1 MSVKITRRQASQAI
15 LGAGALLSGG
25 GAAFGQAGLRQVTY
39 GISTSQITQGYT
51 FATLPVALGY
61 LKEEGIDIKFL
72 NATTSTMLQLMA
84 SGQAEIAAVTPE
96 GGMAARVKTGLAIK
110 SFYAV
115 ARRSPYHV
123 AVNVDSPIKEIKDLK
138 GKKIGT
144 STIAAPGTLY
154 LVRRLQQEAGIGD
167 KEVDMLAVGNALPA
181 MEALAR
187 GRVDAL
193 VSYDSVFAGMTN
205 AGYKYRYLPESPDDK
220 KYYGYNLYA
229 KDSFIRD
236 NPDII
241 AKIGRATAKATVF
254 AKINRAAAV
263 RIFWD
268 QYPDRAPRQRDE
280 TEFKKEL
287 VVMESMLQAMLI
299 DDLPADFKWGSQTAE
314 VWDFIQKTALETGVI
329 NKTLPV
335 SEFYDNSQEA
345 KYMDFDVQAVIR
357 QAQAMKS

>member
-1 MSVKITRRQASQAI
+1 
-15 LGAGALLSGG
+15 
-25 GAAFGQAGLRQVTY
+25 
-39 GISTSQITQGYT
+39 
-51 FATLPVALGY
+51 
-61 LKEEGIDIKFL
+61 
-72 NATTSTMLQLMA
+72 MA

-123 AVNVDSPIKEIKDLK
+123 AVTNDSPIKDIKDLK

-144 STIAAPGTLY
+144 STIAAPGSLY
-154 LVRRLQQEAGIGD
+154 LLRRLKQEAGID
-167 KEVDMLAVGNALPA
+167 PKAVDLLAVGNALPA
-181 MEALAR
+181 MEALVR
-187 GRVDAL
+187 GRIDAL

-241 AKIGRATAKATVF
+241 ARIGRATAKATVF
-254 AKINRAAAV
+254 AKTNRAAAV
-263 RIFWD
+263 RLFWE
-268 QYPDRAPRQRDE
+268 QFPDRAPRDRNE
-280 TEFKKEL
+280 VEFNKEL
-287 VVMESMLQAMLI
+287 VVMDSMLLAMLI
-299 DDLPADFKWGSQTAE
+299 DELPANFKWGSQTAE

-329 NKTLPV
+329 DKALPV
-335 SEFYDNSQEA
+335 SEFYDSSQEA
-345 KYMDFDVQAVIR
+345 KYMDFDVQAVVR
-357 QAQAMKS
+357 QAQAMKA